1 MTMSRVAVVT
11 ATTLVARA
19 WQNAIGE
26 CEVLGLNATSDDL
39 TQYSVVVFE
48 VAGMEVLERVLP
60 LQQARCIWVHA
71 GITPAQVR
79 RARRLGVELLIHR
92 NAGLQPL
99 RDAMLADPRSP
110 TISLLGGATQLD
122 TSGADLSFE
131 DVLVL
136 RLLSRG
142 ATTADVRRLTGMT
155 ASRLEQVRQSVLE
168 KLQVRTTGE
177 AMARAVALGIV
188 RQVGTQSDD

>member
-1 MTMSRVAVVT
+1 MSRLAVVT

-19 WQNAIGE
+19 WQNAFGE
-26 CEVLGLNATSDDL
+26 CEVLGPNATSDDL
-39 TQYSVVVFE
+39 TQYGVIVFE

-60 LQQARCIWVHA
+60 LHHVRCIWVHA

-79 RARRLGVELLIHR
+79 RARRLGVELLVHR

-110 TISLLGGATQLD
+110 TISLLGGANHLD

-188 RQVGTQSDD
+188 RRVDPQSDD